1 MPNRPVSIA
10 STYYPTPRNSAS
22 YDDIGGDVTSRS
34 ISHARTLDPTTGR
47 SFDLPRQMDNTG
59 RSYNVP
65 RVLDRHSF
73 EKSHGR
79 DPSFE
84 AAPRPS
90 FGGTLPVAMSD
101 DGEEVRSADE
111 EAPRHSED
119 IITEKKRNSRRMT
132 APQGGSPGWPGN
144 REEDPNVVTWDGP
157 NDPENPMNWP
167 TNKKFKITVATSF
180 MTLVITFASSVF
192 STATVATAELYGV
205 STEVTTLGTSLF
217 VLVS

>member
-1 MPNRPVSIA
+1 MPARPVSIA

-22 YDDIGGDVTSRS
+22 YDDMRVDVTRS
-34 ISHARTLDPTTGR
+34 LSHARTLDPMTGR
-47 SFDLPRQMDNTG
+47 SFDLPRQMDHSG

-90 FGGTLPVAMSD
+90 FGGTLPVDMSD
-101 DGEEVRSADE
+101 DGDSVHRMDE
-111 EAPRHSED
+111 ERPRHSED
-119 IITEKKRNSRRMT
+119 IMETKKRNSRRMT
-132 APQGGSPGWPGN
+132 GPHGGPPGWPGN
-144 REEDPNVVTWDGP
+144 KEEDPNIVTWDGP

-167 TNKKFKITVATSF
+167 TAKKVKVTLATSC

-192 STATVATAELYGV
+192 STATEVTAIKFGV
-205 STEVTTLGTSLF
+205 SPEVMVLGTSLF